1 MKGGWG
7 LGWRQRFFSSLPSSD
22 HVLSQ
27 EGEYLLLFATVPA
40 QTIIKFIAQTNQ
52 CAQSVNPCKSIHMC
66 AISEST
72 HTEPRVSVLSNQP
85 DYQCASSDVLYP
97 RETDHPTLCVCTVIG
112 YKFIHRSSAHLSAI
126 IVGVVQ
132 VGLWAVLRSGCLEG
146 TVLVQT
152 LFSRSQEFLPMLFW
166 RVHNA
171 QLDHTVATPDQAI

>member
-72 HTEPRVSVLSNQP
+72 QINPHRAYVQSVNPRIPNHVYVYCQTSQIISVPAQTYYIRARPIIQPSASAPSVDTNSFTGLLPTSALS
-85 DYQCASSDVLYP
+85 S
-97 RETDHPTLCVCTVIG
+97 
-112 YKFIHRSSAHLSAI
+112 
-126 IVGVVQ
+126 
-132 VGLWAVLRSGCLEG
+132 LE
-146 TVLVQT
+146 
-152 LFSRSQEFLPMLFW
+152 W
-166 RVHNA
+166 IK
-171 QLDHTVATPDQAI
+171 QAYGRY